1 MWVSEIWSWK
11 PPGLKMVQQA
21 VGWGGW
27 RGAGGTNLRDSQEA
41 REEEFI

>member
-21 VGWGGW
+21 VGWGGV
-27 RGAGGTNLRDSQEA
+27 AGGRWY
-41 REEEFI
+41 